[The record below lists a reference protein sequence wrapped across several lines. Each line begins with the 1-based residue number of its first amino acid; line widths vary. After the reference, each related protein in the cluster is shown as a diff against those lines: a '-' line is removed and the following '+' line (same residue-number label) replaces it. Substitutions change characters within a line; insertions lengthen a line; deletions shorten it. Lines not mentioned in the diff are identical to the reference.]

1 MVGDLM
7 LRERI
12 TKDMKEAMK
21 ARDSQRLATLRLIM
35 AAVKDRDIASR
46 GDDGSEGVSEAD
58 ILSILDK
65 MIRQREDSARTY
77 EEAGRLE
84 LAEQERAESQII
96 GEFLPKQLSD
106 EEVTAAVDAA
116 LKEANATS
124 IRDMGKVMGVLKG
137 KYAGQM
143 DFGKVGGEVKKRL
156 M

>member
-1 MVGDLM
+1 M

-21 ARDSQRLATLRLIM
+21 ARDTQRLSTMRLVM

-46 GDDGSEGVSEAD
+46 GDDGSDGVSEAD

-84 LAEQERAESQII
+84 LAEQERAESKII
-96 GEFLPKQLSD
+96 AEYLPKQLSPD
-106 EEVTAAVDAA
+106 EVGAAVEAA
-116 LKEANATS
+116 MAEVGASS
-124 IRDMGKVMGVLKG
+124 IRDMGKVMGALKA
-137 KYAGQM
+137 KYTGQM

>member
-1 MVGDLM
+1 M

-96 GEFLPKQLSD
+96 AEFLPKQLSA

-124 IRDMGKVMGVLKG
+124 IRDMGKVMGVLKTR
-137 KYAGQM
+137 YAGQM

>member
-96 GEFLPKQLSD
+96 AEFLPKQLSA

-124 IRDMGKVMGVLKG
+124 IRDMGKVMGVLKTR
-137 KYAGQM
+137 YAGQM